1 MTLCGYSISQLA
13 GFGEPQLS
21 RGLMFKK
28 TLLLLA
34 VSTAIA
40 ACQSSSTNKQ
50 VADVAQPSRAHS
62 EIVNGSEIS
71 GLPDSVVEGAGVEE
85 VATISDSTQQSVNSG
100 SAGIDPIVV
109 ASTKSSSSKSG
120 IVIPSY
126 RPPKVGTVF
135 YWKNNWNSL
144 PKKLVHKVS
153 SVNSTFQNTKAI
165 EMVAVDGS
173 GNGTR
178 TYYDVKNSN
187 LLGHKDKNGKPVVVF
202 PKVEERLRFPMKPGD
217 SWSTSWKS
225 IDRSTEKTTTGG
237 GVVKVVGVE
246 ALPVAGKKLKTMK
259 LRLPLPRSL
268 GSSMKHYIWYSP
280 KFGII
285 VREQISNNSFSW
297 VKELE
302 KVQLPG

>member
-1 MTLCGYSISQLA
+1 
-13 GFGEPQLS
+13 
-21 RGLMFKK
+21 MFKR
-28 TLLLLA
+28 TLILLA
-34 VSTAIA
+34 VSTAIT
-40 ACQSSSTNKQ
+40 ACQSSSVKRQT
-50 VADVAQPSRAHS
+50 ADVAEPPSTS
-62 EIVNGSEIS
+62 GEIESGNEIS
-71 GLPDSVVEGAGVEE
+71 GLPDSVVDGSGVEQ
-85 VATISDSTQQSVNSG
+85 VATLSNTDQQSG
-100 SAGIDPIVV
+100 DAAGIDSTIV
-109 ASTKSSSSKSG
+109 ASTNKSSSKSG

-153 SVNSTFQNTKAI
+153 SVNSKFQNTKAI

-178 TYYDVKNSN
+178 TYYDVRNSN
-187 LLGHKDKNGKPVVVF
+187 LLGHKDKNGKPVVIF

-217 SWSTSWKS
+217 SWSTTWKS

-237 GVVKVVGVE
+237 GIVKVVGVE

-268 GSSMKHYIWYSP
+268 GTSMTHYIWYSP
-280 KFGII
+280 KFGIV
-285 VREQISNNSFSW
+285 VREQISNKSFSW

-302 KVQLPG
+302 NVKLPG